1 MNKDIYTLNQR
12 PWIEYLEID
21 EETGER
27 KLRADTPEEIVAKYN
42 DFINSNNND
51 NSLVKKTKLQREELI
66 RIKDNFL
73 TDRNKCGNLNIPNEL
88 YLNYLEKFEEL
99 LNNCLFENDNSFINR
114 NISNINWI
122 SKDDAMNYLFDN
134 IIGNISIQPFDVP
147 QGQNLSD
154 IFNKQN
160 QYYKGQY
167 ICEEEKDLLLNII
180 IKIKNY
186 IKIY

>member
-1 MNKDIYTLNQR
+1 M
-12 PWIEYLEID
+12 
-21 EETGER
+21 
-27 KLRADTPEEIVAKYN
+27 
-42 DFINSNNND
+42 
-51 NSLVKKTKLQREELI
+51 
-66 RIKDNFL
+66 
-73 TDRNKCGNLNIPNEL
+73 
-88 YLNYLEKFEEL
+88 EKFEEL
-99 LNNCLFENDNSFINR
+99 LNNYLFENDNSFINR

-167 ICEEEKDLLLNII
+167 ICEQEKDLLLNII
-180 IKIKNY
+180 SKIKNY
-186 IKIY
+186 IKTS

>member
-73 TDRNKCGNLNIPNEL
+73 TDRNKCVNLNIPNEL

-99 LNNCLFENDNSFINR
+99 LNNCLFENDNSFVNR

-122 SKDDAMNYLFDN
+122 SKDDAMNYLFDS

-167 ICEEEKDLLLNII
+167 ICEQEKDLLLNII
-180 IKIKNY
+180 SKIKNY
-186 IKIY
+186 IKTS